1 MLSLN
6 NAVCGGVVV
15 FQHYVSLSLL
25 LCISFQCG
33 VFLLSAVCVQLH
45 EPKDYWVHL
54 CTEKAELLQL
64 AISPHQITGHVVS
77 MQRAV
82 ARGCYALCCTGCC
95 VLCCVLCRLHCV
107 VYVAD

>member
-82 ARGCYALCCTGCC
+82 A
-95 VLCCVLCRLHCV
+95 
-107 VYVAD
+107 